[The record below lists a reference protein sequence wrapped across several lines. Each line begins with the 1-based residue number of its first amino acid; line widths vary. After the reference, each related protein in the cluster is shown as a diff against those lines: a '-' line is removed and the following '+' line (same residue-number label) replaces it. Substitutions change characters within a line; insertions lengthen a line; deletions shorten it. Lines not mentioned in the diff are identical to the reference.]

1 MLATVNSDEM
11 DFEFKDYRKT
21 CREPEGYLL
30 QEQKPKLE
38 FMEELTSIHTVNFY
52 FVRVSAQLFL
62 ESNAGG

>member
-30 QEQKPKLE
+30 QE
-38 FMEELTSIHTVNFY
+38 
-52 FVRVSAQLFL
+52 
-62 ESNAGG
+62 